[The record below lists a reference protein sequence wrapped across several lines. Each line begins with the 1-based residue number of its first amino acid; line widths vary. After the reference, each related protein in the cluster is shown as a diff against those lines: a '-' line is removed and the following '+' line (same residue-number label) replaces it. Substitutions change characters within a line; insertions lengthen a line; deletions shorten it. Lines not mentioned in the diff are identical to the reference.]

1 MQKQLD
7 LLDRVPLRG
16 PVVMAD
22 AQAVGERM
30 AQACEEKAE
39 RVADFDGAGAG
50 RFIVGWLRRY
60 GPTSG
65 EALVNAAIEHGF
77 RPHDQRAYGGV
88 FSRLS
93 KAKEI
98 RAVGY
103 CLREKGH
110 ATGGGRIWSAA

>member
-7 LLDRVPLRG
+7 LLERVPLLDR
-16 PVVMAD
+16 VVIHQ
-22 AQAVGERM
+22 AQQEGERL
-30 AQACEEKAE
+30 AAKCEEKAE
-39 RVADFDGAGAG
+39 RVTGFDGEGAG

-65 EALVNAAIEHGF
+65 EALVNAAIEHGY

-88 FSRLS
+88 FARLS
-93 KAKEI
+93 RGKEI

-103 CLREKGH
+103 CMREKGH